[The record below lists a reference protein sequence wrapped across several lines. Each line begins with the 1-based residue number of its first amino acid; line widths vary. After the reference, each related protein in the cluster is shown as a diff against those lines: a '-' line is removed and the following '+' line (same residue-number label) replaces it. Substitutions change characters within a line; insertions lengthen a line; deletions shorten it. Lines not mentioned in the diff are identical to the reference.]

1 MTTTFGSRLRG
12 LRREK
17 GLSQKRLAGAV
28 GVHHTY
34 LSKVE
39 AGRLDFALYPGEQL
53 IRKLAVALEADETEL
68 LLLAKKVPP
77 LIRDRVLQRPDAFC
91 KLATLDDASL
101 DDVLRDVGRRKKAT
115 R

>member
-1 MTTTFGSRLRG
+1 MTTTFGFRLRK
-12 LRREK
+12 LRLEK
-17 GLSQKRLAGAV
+17 GFSQKRLAAAV

-39 AGRLDFALYPGEQL
+39 SGRLDFALYPGEEL
-53 IRKLAVALEADETEL
+53 VRKLAVALEADETEL

-91 KLATLDDASL
+91 KLAALDDASL
-101 DDVLRDVGRRKKAT
+101 DAVIRQVDRRRKA
-115 R
+115 RC